1 MNATLTSPEL
11 TRADRCD
18 RCSAAARVRA
28 KLPSGA
34 ELLFCQHHANE
45 HEAKLVELSAVLEIS
60 DRPAGVLRHDSR
72 PAVLARSSFVRN
84 PEPVMSEPAVKPS
97 RRHLWRIT
105 KRALSKSWDDSI
117 FSESAQ
123 AAFWSALSL
132 PPLLLGMLGSLAYV
146 APLFGPDVMS
156 DIEQRLVSMSNKVF
170 SPSVVHEI
178 IEPTIADIDRGAR
191 GEVVSL
197 GFLISLWAGSSAISA
212 FVDSVVEAHDQTPL
226 RHPVRQRLFAL
237 GLYMVM
243 LLFVIVTAPLMVRGP
258 RKLAQFIPDGLQD
271 VLAYGYYPALL
282 TALIVAVVVLY
293 RVALPEPLP
302 THRLII
308 GGALASVAFVIA
320 TLGLRVYLRYITG
333 TGYTYGALATP
344 IAFLLFAFF
353 AGFSI
358 MLGAE
363 FNAAIQ
369 EEWPAPRTHAHRLR
383 RWLVRRAKEVV
394 DDAPTSP
401 PTAGADRVSSS

>member
-1 MNATLTSPEL
+1 M
-11 TRADRCD
+11 
-18 RCSAAARVRA
+18 
-28 KLPSGA
+28 
-34 ELLFCQHHANE
+34 
-45 HEAKLVELSAVLEIS
+45 S
-60 DRPAGVLRHDSR
+60 DPT
-72 PAVLARSSFVRN
+72 
-84 PEPVMSEPAVKPS
+84 VKPS
-97 RRHLWRIT
+97 RHHIWRIT
-105 KRALSKSWDDSI
+105 RRALSKSWDDSI

-146 APLFGPDVMS
+146 APLFGPDTMS
-156 DIEQRLVSMSNKVF
+156 VIEHYLVSMSNKVF
-170 SPSVVHEI
+170 STSVVHEI

-237 GLYMVM
+237 LLYVVM
-243 LLFVIVTAPLMVRGP
+243 LLFLIVTAPLMVRGP
-258 RKLAQFIPDGLQD
+258 RKLAEFIPDGLQD

-282 TALIVAVVVLY
+282 TGLIVTVVVLY

-302 THRLII
+302 SHRLIF
-308 GGALASVAFVIA
+308 GATLASLAFVIA
-320 TLGLRVYLRYITG
+320 TLGLRIYLRYITG

-353 AGFSI
+353 AGFAI

-383 RWLVRRAKEVV
+383 RWLISRSKAERA
-394 DDAPTSP
+394 DDADSAADTS
-401 PTAGADRVSSS
+401 GYADADPVSSS